1 MEVPSKEN
9 GFDVEGLAVRGSR
22 VFLGL
27 RGPVLRGWATVVEL
41 DLKTPKPGRLKLRR
55 IGAGGERYR
64 KHFLDLDGLG
74 IRELV
79 FDGDDLLVLA
89 GPTMDLD
96 GPVVL
101 FRWSCQLAAGTAT
114 VIPHVPGHAPVV
126 HVTVWKRG
134 V

>member
-55 IGAGGERYR
+55 IGADGESYR

-96 GPVVL
+96 GLVVL
-101 FRWSCQLAAGTAT
+101 FRWSGALEAATET
-114 VIPHVPGHAPVV
+114 VIPQGPELAPIM
-126 HVTVWKRG
+126 HLPFG
-134 V
+134 IG